1 MKTRSSSG
9 VGQKVDLEFNVET
22 LRILDLGE
30 DGESSSPS
38 PSPSTSSVYRGLKR
52 TSTTTAEPDPT
63 VGSPAPRMKP
73 QAKSGADI
81 RNMLASLNAERD

>member
-1 MKTRSSSG
+1 

-30 DGESSSPS
+30 DGESGSPS
-38 PSPSTSSVYRGLKR
+38 PSPSTSSVYQGLKR

-81 RNMLASLNAERD
+81 RNMLASLNTERD